1 MTVLVNESPKEVPEA
16 SVLAHLL
23 RDLEVECERGVAVA
37 VNGNVVSSEGWQGTQ
52 LFSSDRILVIQATQ
66 GG

>member
-1 MTVLVNESPKEVPEA
+1 VTVLVNESPKEVPEA

-37 VNGNVVSSEGWQGTQ
+37 VNGNVVPSESWHETQ
-52 LFSSDRILVIQATQ
+52 LSSNDRVLVIQATQ

>member
-1 MTVLVNESPKEVPEA
+1 MTVLVNDSPKEVPEA
-16 SVLAHLL
+16 SDLAHLL
-23 RDLEVECERGVAVA
+23 SEIGVESEKGVAVA